1 MVARPPPP
9 GRANSPIRGVA
20 IAARTPELPR
30 MKSPRT
36 SRPWPLV
43 LLLPALA
50 CAPWAQAA
58 DAALAAKK
66 PVHSVDDLPRH
77 TYHLTEAPSA
87 VIQSEAAFAPL
98 AAQVKHDLETDLA
111 DYDIRDHSTL
121 QQYDGTL
128 LAVAL
133 LDHDDATARRLIGD
147 LRALEEKPA
156 LKLTTGLVSEALLD
170 ARAQNPAPA
179 DLAATFQRALAARVA
194 QLPWDLTQNEL
205 KSLKAGFEV
214 RTPNLL
220 IGLVQQQIDPA
231 ALKTGTISGDVADT
245 LVAIR
250 NQLVNLLPVKAAI
263 VAPLEAVVAAHEVAK
278 PDRWTPTLA
287 TLAPDAKAS
296 PVLIGIWDSGVDAS
310 VYPDQLYTDAAG
322 KHGFAFDLH
331 ANPVPDL
338 LYPLGDVA
346 ARLPEIEA
354 RLKGFLDLQAAVDSP
369 DATALRQFMG
379 TLKPDQVK
387 PTLEDLDLVE
397 NYAHGTHVAGIALAG
412 DPFARIVIGRLTFDY
427 HMIPETPTIEQARK
441 DAASYHAAVDYFKQA
456 GVRVVNMSWG
466 GSLKEVEDALEA
478 NGAGGTAEERKKLA
492 REIFD
497 VDRNGLLDAL
507 KSAPG
512 ILFVAAAGNSDNNVK
527 FDDFIPSSFQ
537 LPNLITVG
545 AVDQAGEETSFSSFG
560 PMVNVHADGF
570 EVPSHIPGGKV
581 LKFSGTSMAAPQVTN
596 LAGKLFALDSSL
608 TPESAKALI
617 MAGCVKNGRVNLV
630 DEKKSVALLQA
641 QLAGAK

>member
-1 MVARPPPP
+1 MK
-9 GRANSPIRGVA
+9 
-20 IAARTPELPR
+20 LPR
-30 MKSPRT
+30 R
-36 SRPWPLV
+36 SRPW
-43 LLLPALA
+43 LLALLIPALA
-50 CAPWAQAA
+50 FAPWAQAA
-58 DAALAAKK
+58 DAAAATARK

-77 TYHLTEAPSA
+77 TYRLPEAPSA
-87 VIQSEAAFAPL
+87 VIQDDAAFATL
-98 AAQVKHDLETDLA
+98 AIAVKHDLEADLA
-111 DYDIRDHSTL
+111 AYDIQDRTTL

-128 LAVAL
+128 LALAL
-133 LDHDDATARRLIGD
+133 LDHDDTTARRMLGE

-156 LKLTTGLVSEALLD
+156 LKLTTGLISEALLD
-170 ARAQNPAPA
+170 ARRDNPPPA
-179 DLAATFQRALAARVA
+179 ELAAAFQKAFAALVA
-194 QLPWDLTQNEL
+194 KLPWDLTQNEI
-205 KSLKAGFEV
+205 KEMKAGFEV

-231 ALKTGTISGDVADT
+231 ALTTGAISGDVAEQ

-250 NQLVNLLPVKAAI
+250 NQLVNYLPLKAAI

-278 PDRWTPTLA
+278 PDRWTPTLV

-296 PVLIGIWDSGVDAS
+296 PVLVGIWDSGVDAG
-310 VYPDQLYTDAAG
+310 VYPHQLYTDAAG
-322 KHGFAFDLH
+322 RHGFAFDLH

-338 LYPLGDVA
+338 LYPLGEA
-346 ARLPEIEA
+346 ATRLPEIEG
-354 RLKGFLDLQAAVDSP
+354 RLKGFLDLQAAIDSP
-369 DATALRQFMG
+369 DATALRRFMG

-397 NYAHGTHVAGIALAG
+397 NWAHGTHVTGIALAG
-412 DPFARIVIGRLTFDY
+412 NPFARIVIGRLTFDY
-427 HMIPETPTIEQARK
+427 HMIPEKPTIEQARK
-441 DAASYHAAVDYFKQA
+441 DAASYQVAIDYFKQA
-456 GVRVVNMSWG
+456 GVRAVNMSWG

-497 VDRNGLLDAL
+497 IDRTGLLDAL

-570 EVPSHIPGGKV
+570 EVESYIPGGRR

-596 LAGKLFALDSSL
+596 LAGKLFALDSAL
-608 TPESAKALI
+608 TPERAKGLI
-617 MAGCVKNGRVNLV
+617 LAGCVKNGRVNLV
-630 DEKKSVALLQA
+630 DEQKSVSLLQA
-641 QLAGAK
+641 PLAAGQK

>member
-1 MVARPPPP
+1 MRP
-9 GRANSPIRGVA
+9 
-20 IAARTPELPR
+20 
-30 MKSPRT
+30 PRT
-36 SRPWPLV
+36 SPLW
-43 LLLPALA
+43 LLTLLIPALA
-50 CAPWAQAA
+50 CAPWLRAA
-58 DAALAAKK
+58 DAVPAAKK

-77 TYHLTEAPSA
+77 TYHLTAAPSA
-87 VIQSEAAFAPL
+87 VIQDGAAFATL
-98 AAQVKHDLETDLA
+98 AAQVKHDLEADLA
-111 DYDIRDHSTL
+111 AYDIQDRSTL

-128 LAVAL
+128 LSIAL
-133 LDHDDATARRLIGD
+133 LDHDDATARRLVGE

-156 LKLTTGLVSEALLD
+156 LKLTTGLISEALLD

-179 DLAATFQRALAARVA
+179 DLAAVFQRALAARVA
-194 QLPWDLTQNEL
+194 PLPWDLTQNEL
-205 KSLKAGFEV
+205 KGLKAGFEV

-231 ALKTGTISGDVADT
+231 ALKTGSISGDVAGT

-250 NQLVNLLPVKAAI
+250 NQIVNFLPLKAAI
-263 VAPLEAVVAAHEVAK
+263 VAPLAAVVAAHEVAK

-296 PVLIGIWDSGVDAS
+296 PVLIGIWDSGVDAT

-331 ANPVPDL
+331 DNPVPDL
-338 LYPLGDVA
+338 LYPLGPVS
-346 ARLPEIEA
+346 ARLPAIED
-354 RLKGFLDLQAAVDSP
+354 RLKGFLDLQSAIDSP
-369 DATALRQFMG
+369 DATALKQYMG
-379 TLKPDQVK
+379 SLKPDQVK
-387 PTLEDLDLVE
+387 PTIEDLNLVE
-397 NYAHGTHVAGIALAG
+397 NFAHGTHVAGIALAG

-441 DAASYHAAVDYFKQA
+441 DAAAYHAAVDYFKQA

-466 GSLKEVEDALEA
+466 GSLKDVEDALEA

-497 VDRNGLLDAL
+497 IGRDGLFDAL
-507 KSAPG
+507 KGAPD
-512 ILFVAAAGNSDNNVK
+512 ILFVVAAGNSDNNVK

-570 EVPSHIPGGKV
+570 EVPSHIPGGKI

-596 LAGKLFALDSSL
+596 LAGKLFALDPSL

-617 MAGCVKNGRVNLV
+617 LAGCVKNGRVNLV
-630 DEKKSVALLQA
+630 NEKNSVARLET
-641 QLAGAK
+641 QLAGAQK